1 MLAGTDYGEQII
13 SSHSLA
19 TFGINLFAK
28 ECGKFEKAITYTI
41 NKVHEF
47 QFLVEA
53 EIELA
58 ALTINKNV
66 LKMSYLDDLTEMF
79 LKDSLMLKNDG
90 NATTEFSISQQYDH
104 FIIEPAKGIVE
115 PGATID
121 VCLTY
126 KCAVQ
131 TLINAGDSLPM
142 SSNNK
147 SQKLNANNN
156 SNNLSISSTVNAT
169 QSNQGSSNSSM
180 NQNFIDERISV
191 DIKNGINM
199 SIRVTFNPNIT
210 EPRCVVKESKI
221 NFGVT
226 IVSKPKTKSFLLRNV
241 SRTMTLFE
249 I

>member
-1 MLAGTDYGEQII
+1 
-13 SSHSLA
+13 
-19 TFGINLFAK
+19 
-28 ECGKFEKAITYTI
+28 
-41 NKVHEF
+41 
-47 QFLVEA
+47 
-53 EIELA
+53 
-58 ALTINKNV
+58 
-66 LKMSYLDDLTEMF
+66 MSYLDDLTEMF
-79 LKDSLMLKNDG
+79 LKDSFMLKNDG

-104 FIIEPAKGIVE
+104 FMIEPAKGIVE

-121 VCLTY
+121 VFLTY

-142 SSNNK
+142 SANNK
-147 SQKLNANNN
+147 SQKMNPNSN
-156 SNNLSISSTVNAT
+156 SNNLSISSTVNGT
-169 QSNQGSSNSSM
+169 QSNQGMISNSSM
-180 NQNFIDERISV
+180 NQNFMDERISV

-199 SIRVTFNPNIT
+199 SMRVTFNPNIT